1 MFFRAFKRCE
11 VKGSIHTFRHACATT
26 MLANGA
32 NIKVVQDILGHANI
46 NTTMKYVHALD
57 SDKKDAINS
66 LRM

>member
-1 MFFRAFKRCE
+1 
-11 VKGSIHTFRHACATT
+11 

-66 LRM
+66 IKI